1 MTIYVQVG
9 KKLTDSYDLSS
20 TQFELSGDT
29 TLQIPS
35 GVFQTD
41 GDYLPGADQVVT
53 YGTTPTVNFA
63 SGAVAG
69 ITMTGTIT
77 TLTISG
83 INNGDRCV
91 LLLTQA
97 GAGSFVVTTWVG
109 VNVWLLGGVAP
120 TLTTTSGKTDAIT
133 FVKHNDL
140 VYGAITIA

>member
-1 MTIYVQVG
+1 
-9 KKLTDSYDLSS
+9 
-20 TQFELSGDT
+20 
-29 TLQIPS
+29 
-35 GVFQTD
+35 
-41 GDYLPGADQVVT
+41 
-53 YGTTPTVNFA
+53 
-63 SGAVAG
+63 
-69 ITMTGTIT
+69 MTGTIT